1 MTLVRLL
8 GKKYANKPRKKKQR
22 KQNKTKKNNREKREI
37 QKLVYSIKPKIT

>member
-8 GKKYANKPRKKKQR
+8 GKKYANKPRKKKTKKA
-22 KQNKTKKNNREKREI
+22 KQKKKNNREKREI